1 MAYERLNKKS
11 KEILYAS
18 DINHIEDGLVS
29 LEESKVDAIVGKG
42 LSTNDYTRAEKTKL
56 AGIEDNANAYTH
68 PATHPASMITETS
81 EKRFVSDTEKAAWN
95 AKATESFV
103 TEAIANAQLNGG
115 QGGSVDL
122 SGYVTTTALNT
133 ALNEKV
139 DKVSGKSLSTNDYTN
154 AEKTKLAGIEA
165 NANNYTHPSSHPASI
180 ITETSEKRFVTDSE
194 KIAWNNKVDE
204 NFVNQAIQNAK
215 LEGTDVDLSGYVT
228 TLNFNKELAK
238 KVNVETGKGL
248 SSNDYTTTEK
258 NKLAGIAAN
267 ANNYTHPDKH
277 PASIITESTT
287 QQFVTAAQKT
297 EWSNKLNS
305 AYPSSANQTVAN
317 AIGGFAI
324 GDSLS
329 GMSLVQIIEKMLCTT
344 SSSGGEDTP
353 TPEIIHGRIPIAE
366 VGGHIIPYSSI
377 TEDMIKNCSQLEHKE
392 VKTMGRTSFGLP
404 SQTAE
409 GDYTIVLVPKE
420 SGLTV
425 TKDNGIGGKVRFN
438 TNTAGA
444 NGDVELTVNN
454 VVYKVYGEILLAQ
467 GQMYFYVD

>member
-18 DINHIEDGLVS
+18 DINHIEDGLVA

-180 ITETSEKRFVTDSE
+180 ITETSEKRFVTDNE
-194 KIAWNNKVDE
+194 KATWNNKVDK
-204 NFVNQAIQNAK
+204 I
-215 LEGTDVDLSGYVT
+215 S
-228 TLNFNKELAK
+228 
-238 KVNVETGKGL
+238 GKGL
-248 SSNDYTTTEK
+248 STNDYTTEEK
-258 NKLAGIAAN
+258 NKLQGIAVN

-305 AYPSSANQTVAN
+305 AYPSSAQQTVAN
-317 AIGGFAI
+317 AIGGFNV
-324 GDSLS
+324 GDSLT
-329 GMSLVQIIEKMLCTT
+329 GMTIIQIIEKMLCTT

-353 TPEIIHGRIPIAE
+353 TPEIIYGRIPIAG

-377 TEDMIKNCSQLEHKE
+377 TEDMIKNCSQLVHGE
-392 VKTMGRTSFGLP
+392 VKTMGKTSLGLP

-409 GDYTIVLVPKE
+409 GDYCIVLVPKE

-425 TKDNGIGGKVRFN
+425 TKDNGIGGKVTFD
-438 TNTAGA
+438 TDTAGA

-454 VVYKVYGEILLAQ
+454 VIYKVYGEMLLAQ
-467 GQMYFYVD
+467 AELFIYVD

>member
-81 EKRFVSDTEKAAWN
+81 EKRFVSDTEKASWN

-165 NANNYTHPSSHPASI
+165 NANNYSHPSSHPASI
-180 ITETSEKRFVTDSE
+180 ITETSEKRFVTDNE
-194 KIAWNNKVDE
+194 KATWNNKVDK
-204 NFVNQAIQNAK
+204 I
-215 LEGTDVDLSGYVT
+215 S
-228 TLNFNKELAK
+228 
-238 KVNVETGKGL
+238 GKGL
-248 SSNDYTTTEK
+248 STNDYTTEEK
-258 NKLAGIAAN
+258 NKLQGIAVN

-305 AYPSSANQTVAN
+305 AYPSSAQQTVAN
-317 AIGGFAI
+317 AIGGFNV
-324 GDSLS
+324 GDSLT
-329 GMSLVQIIEKMLCTT
+329 GMTIIQIIEKMLCTA

-353 TPEIIHGRIPIAE
+353 TPEIIYGRIPIAE

-377 TEDMIKNCSQLEHKE
+377 TEDMIKNCSQLVHGE
-392 VKTMGRTSFGLP
+392 VKTMGRTSLGLP

-409 GDYTIVLVPKE
+409 GDYCIVLVPKE

-425 TKDNGIGGKVRFN
+425 TKDNGIGGKVIFD
-438 TNTAGA
+438 TDTAGA

>member
-180 ITETSEKRFVTDSE
+180 ITETSEKRFVTDNE
-194 KIAWNNKVDE
+194 KATWNNKVDK
-204 NFVNQAIQNAK
+204 I
-215 LEGTDVDLSGYVT
+215 S
-228 TLNFNKELAK
+228 
-238 KVNVETGKGL
+238 GKGL
-248 SSNDYTTTEK
+248 STNDYTTEEK
-258 NKLAGIAAN
+258 NKLQGIAVN

-329 GMSLVQIIEKMLCTT
+329 GMSLVQIIEKMLCTA

-353 TPEIIHGRIPIAE
+353 TPEIIYGRIPIAG
-366 VGGHIIPYSSI
+366 VGGRIIPYSSI
-377 TEDMIKNCSQLEHKE
+377 TEDMIKNCSQLVHGE

-404 SQTAE
+404 NDTAV

-420 SGLTV
+420 SGYTV
-425 TKDNGIGGKVRFN
+425 TKDNGIGGKVIFS
-438 TNTAGA
+438 TEVAGA

-454 VVYKVYGEILLAQ
+454 VIYKVYGEMLLAQ
-467 GQMYFYVD
+467 GQMFIYVD

>member
-165 NANNYTHPSSHPASI
+165 NANNYSHPSSHPASI
-180 ITETSEKRFVTDSE
+180 ITETSEKRFVTDNE
-194 KIAWNNKVDE
+194 KATWNNKVDK
-204 NFVNQAIQNAK
+204 I
-215 LEGTDVDLSGYVT
+215 S
-228 TLNFNKELAK
+228 
-238 KVNVETGKGL
+238 GKGL
-248 SSNDYTTTEK
+248 STNDYTTEEK
-258 NKLAGIAAN
+258 NKLQGIAVN
-267 ANNYTHPDKH
+267 ANNYMHPDKH

-324 GDSLS
+324 GDSLT
-329 GMSLVQIIEKMLCTT
+329 GMTIIQIIEKMLCTA

-353 TPEIIHGRIPIAE
+353 TPEIIYGRIPIAG
-366 VGGHIIPYSSI
+366 VGGHVIPYSSI
-377 TEDMIKNCSQLEHKE
+377 TEDMIKNCSQLVHGE
-392 VKTMGRTSFGLP
+392 VKTMGKTSLGLP
-404 SQTAE
+404 SQTTE
-409 GDYTIVLVPKE
+409 GDYCIVLVPKE

-425 TKDNGIGGKVRFN
+425 TKDNGIGGKVIFD
-438 TNTAGA
+438 TDTAGA

-454 VVYKVYGEILLAQ
+454 VIYKVYGEILLSQ
-467 GQMYFYVD
+467 GQMYIYVD

>member
-165 NANNYTHPSSHPASI
+165 NANNYSHPSSHPASI
-180 ITETSEKRFVTDSE
+180 ITETSEKRFVTDNE
-194 KIAWNNKVDE
+194 KATWNNKVDK
-204 NFVNQAIQNAK
+204 I
-215 LEGTDVDLSGYVT
+215 S
-228 TLNFNKELAK
+228 
-238 KVNVETGKGL
+238 GKGL
-248 SSNDYTTTEK
+248 STNDYTTEEK
-258 NKLAGIAAN
+258 NKLQGIAVN

-305 AYPSSANQTVAN
+305 AYPSSAQQTVAN
-317 AIGGFAI
+317 AIGGFNV
-324 GDSLS
+324 GDSLT
-329 GMSLVQIIEKMLCTT
+329 GMTIIQIIEKMLCNA

-353 TPEIIHGRIPIAE
+353 TPEIIYGRIPIAE
-366 VGGHIIPYSSI
+366 IGGHVIPYSSI
-377 TEDMIKNCSQLEHKE
+377 TEDMIKNCSQLVHGE
-392 VKTMGRTSFGLP
+392 VKTMGKTSLGLP
-404 SQTAE
+404 DDTAE
-409 GDYTIVLVPKE
+409 GDYCIVLVPKE
-420 SGLTV
+420 SGYTV
-425 TKDNGIGGKVRFN
+425 TKDNGIGGKVSFN
-438 TNTAGA
+438 TNHAGA

>member
-81 EKRFVSDTEKAAWN
+81 EKRFVSDAEKASWN

-180 ITETSEKRFVTDSE
+180 ITETSEKRFVTDNE
-194 KIAWNNKVDE
+194 KATWNNKVDK
-204 NFVNQAIQNAK
+204 I
-215 LEGTDVDLSGYVT
+215 S
-228 TLNFNKELAK
+228 
-238 KVNVETGKGL
+238 GKGL
-248 SSNDYTTTEK
+248 STNDYTTEEK
-258 NKLAGIAAN
+258 NKLQGIAVN
-267 ANNYTHPDKH
+267 ANNYTHPSSH
-277 PASIITESTT
+277 PASFITESTDK
-287 QQFVTAAQKT
+287 QFVTAAQKNT
-297 EWSNKLNS
+297 WTNKLDS
-305 AYPSSANQTVAN
+305 TYPSSANQTVAN

-329 GMSLVQIIEKMLCTT
+329 GMSLVQIIEKMLCTA

-353 TPEIIHGRIPIAE
+353 TPEIIYGRIPIAG
-366 VGGHIIPYSSI
+366 VGGRIIPYSSI
-377 TEDMIKNCSQLEHKE
+377 TEDMIKNCSQLVHGE
-392 VKTMGRTSFGLP
+392 VKTMGKTSLGDP
-404 SQTAE
+404 DDTAE
-409 GDYTIVLVPKE
+409 GDYCIVLVPKE
-420 SGLTV
+420 SGYTV
-425 TKDNGIGGKVRFN
+425 TKDNGIGGKVSFN
-438 TNTAGA
+438 TNHAGA

-454 VVYKVYGEILLAQ
+454 VVYKVYGEILLSQ
-467 GQMYFYVD
+467 GRIYIYVD

>member
-81 EKRFVSDTEKAAWN
+81 EKRFVSDTEKASWN

-165 NANNYTHPSSHPASI
+165 NANNYSHPSSHPASI
-180 ITETSEKRFVTDSE
+180 ITETSEKRFVTDNE
-194 KIAWNNKVDE
+194 KATWNNKVDK
-204 NFVNQAIQNAK
+204 I
-215 LEGTDVDLSGYVT
+215 S
-228 TLNFNKELAK
+228 
-238 KVNVETGKGL
+238 GKGL
-248 SSNDYTTTEK
+248 STNDYTNAEK
-258 NKLAGIAAN
+258 NKLQGIAVN

-317 AIGGFAI
+317 AIGGFNV
-324 GDSLS
+324 GDSLT
-329 GMSLVQIIEKMLCTT
+329 GMTIIQIIEKMLCTA

-353 TPEIIHGRIPIAE
+353 TPEIIYGRIPIAG

-377 TEDMIKNCSQLEHKE
+377 TEDMIKNCSQLVHGE
-392 VKTMGRTSFGLP
+392 VKTMGRTSLGLT
-404 SQTAE
+404 SHTAE
-409 GDYTIVLVPKE
+409 GDYCIVLVPKE

-425 TKDNGIGGKVRFN
+425 TKDNGIGGKMIFN
-438 TNTAGA
+438 TEVAGA

-454 VVYKVYGEILLAQ
+454 VVYKVYGEILISQ
-467 GQMYFYVD
+467 GQIYIYVD

>member
-81 EKRFVSDTEKAAWN
+81 EKRFVSDTEKASWN

-165 NANNYTHPSSHPASI
+165 NANNYSHPSSHPASI
-180 ITETSEKRFVTDSE
+180 ITETSEKRFVTDNE
-194 KIAWNNKVDE
+194 KATWNNKVDK
-204 NFVNQAIQNAK
+204 I
-215 LEGTDVDLSGYVT
+215 S
-228 TLNFNKELAK
+228 
-238 KVNVETGKGL
+238 GKGL
-248 SSNDYTTTEK
+248 STNDYTTEEK
-258 NKLAGIAAN
+258 NKLQGIAVN

-324 GDSLS
+324 GDSLT
-329 GMSLVQIIEKMLCTT
+329 GMTIIQIIEKMLCTT

-353 TPEIIHGRIPIAE
+353 TPEIIYGRIPIAE

-377 TEDMIKNCSQLEHKE
+377 TEDMIKNCSQLVHGE
-392 VKTMGRTSFGLP
+392 VKTMGRTSLGLP

-409 GDYTIVLVPKE
+409 GDYCIVLVPKE

-425 TKDNGIGGKVRFN
+425 TKDNGIGGKVIFD
-438 TNTAGA
+438 TDTAGA

-454 VVYKVYGEILLAQ
+454 VIYKVYGEMLLAQ
-467 GQMYFYVD
+467 GQMFIYVD

>member
-165 NANNYTHPSSHPASI
+165 NANNYSHPSSHPASI
-180 ITETSEKRFVTDSE
+180 ITETSEKRFVSNNE
-194 KIAWNNKVDE
+194 KATWNNKVDK
-204 NFVNQAIQNAK
+204 I
-215 LEGTDVDLSGYVT
+215 S
-228 TLNFNKELAK
+228 
-238 KVNVETGKGL
+238 GKGL
-248 SSNDYTTTEK
+248 STNDYTNAEK
-258 NKLAGIAAN
+258 NKLQGIAVN
-267 ANNYTHPDKH
+267 ANNYTHPSSH
-277 PASIITESTT
+277 PASFISESTT

-324 GDSLS
+324 GDSLT
-329 GMSLVQIIEKMLCTT
+329 GMTIIQIIEKMLCTA

-353 TPEIIHGRIPIAE
+353 TPEIIYGRIPIAG
-366 VGGHIIPYSSI
+366 VGGHVIPYSSI
-377 TEDMIKNCSQLEHKE
+377 TEDMIKNCSQLVHGE
-392 VKTMGRTSFGLP
+392 VKTMGKTSLGLP
-404 SQTAE
+404 SQTTE
-409 GDYTIVLVPKE
+409 GDYCIVLVPKE
-420 SGLTV
+420 SGYTV
-425 TKDNGIGGKVRFN
+425 TKDDGIGGKSEFSTEV
-438 TNTAGA
+438 AGA

-454 VVYKVYGEILLAQ
+454 VVYKVYGEILISQ
-467 GQMYFYVD
+467 GQMFIYVD

>member
-81 EKRFVSDTEKAAWN
+81 EKRFVSDTEKASWN

-165 NANNYTHPSSHPASI
+165 NANNYSHPSSHPASI
-180 ITETSEKRFVTDSE
+180 ITETSEKRFVTDNE
-194 KIAWNNKVDE
+194 KATWNNKVDK
-204 NFVNQAIQNAK
+204 I
-215 LEGTDVDLSGYVT
+215 S
-228 TLNFNKELAK
+228 
-238 KVNVETGKGL
+238 GKGL
-248 SSNDYTTTEK
+248 STNDYTTEEK
-258 NKLAGIAAN
+258 NKLQGIAVN

-329 GMSLVQIIEKMLCTT
+329 GMSLVQIIEKMLCTA

-353 TPEIIHGRIPIAE
+353 TPEIIYGRIPIAE
-366 VGGHIIPYSSI
+366 IGGHVIPYSSI
-377 TEDMIKNCSQLEHKE
+377 TEDMIKNCSQLVHGE
-392 VKTMGRTSFGLP
+392 VKTMGRTSLGLP
-404 SQTAE
+404 SQTTE
-409 GDYTIVLVPKE
+409 GDYCIVLVPKE

-454 VVYKVYGEILLAQ
+454 IIYKVYGEILLSQ
-467 GQMYFYVD
+467 GQMYIYVD

>member
-81 EKRFVSDTEKAAWN
+81 EKRFVSDTEKASWN

-165 NANNYTHPSSHPASI
+165 NANNYSHPSSHPASI
-180 ITETSEKRFVTDSE
+180 ITETSEKRFVSDNE
-194 KIAWNNKVDE
+194 KATWNNKVDK
-204 NFVNQAIQNAK
+204 I
-215 LEGTDVDLSGYVT
+215 S
-228 TLNFNKELAK
+228 
-238 KVNVETGKGL
+238 GKGL
-248 SSNDYTTTEK
+248 STNDYTTEEK
-258 NKLAGIAAN
+258 NKLQGIAIN
-267 ANNYTHPDKH
+267 ANNYMHPDKH

-324 GDSLS
+324 GDSLT
-329 GMSLVQIIEKMLCTT
+329 GMTIIQIIEKMLCTT

-353 TPEIIHGRIPIAE
+353 TPEIIYGRIPIAG
-366 VGGHIIPYSSI
+366 VGGSVIPYSSI
-377 TEDMIKNCSQLEHKE
+377 TEDMIKNCSQLVHGE
-392 VKTMGRTSFGLP
+392 VKTMGKTSLGLP
-404 SQTAE
+404 DDTAE
-409 GDYTIVLVPKE
+409 GDYCIVLVPKE
-420 SGLTV
+420 SGYTV
-425 TKDNGIGGKVRFN
+425 TKDNGIGGKVIFA
-438 TNTAGA
+438 TDVAGA

-454 VVYKVYGEILLAQ
+454 VVYKVYGEMLLAQ
-467 GQMYFYVD
+467 AQIFIYVD

>member
-81 EKRFVSDTEKAAWN
+81 EKRFVSDTEKASWN

-165 NANNYTHPSSHPASI
+165 NANNYSHPSSHPASI
-180 ITETSEKRFVTDSE
+180 ITETSEKRFVTDNE
-194 KIAWNNKVDE
+194 KATWNNKVDK
-204 NFVNQAIQNAK
+204 I
-215 LEGTDVDLSGYVT
+215 S
-228 TLNFNKELAK
+228 
-238 KVNVETGKGL
+238 GKGL
-248 SSNDYTTTEK
+248 STNDYTTEEK
-258 NKLAGIAAN
+258 NKLQGIAVN
-267 ANNYTHPDKH
+267 ANNYMHPDKH

-317 AIGGFAI
+317 AIGGFNV
-324 GDSLS
+324 GDSLT
-329 GMSLVQIIEKMLCTT
+329 GMTIIQIIEKMLCTT

-353 TPEIIHGRIPIAE
+353 TPEIIYGRIPIAG
-366 VGGHIIPYSSI
+366 VGGRIIPYSSI
-377 TEDMIKNCSQLEHKE
+377 TEDMIKNCSQLVHGE
-392 VKTMGRTSFGLP
+392 VKTMGKTSLGLP

-409 GDYTIVLVPKE
+409 GDYCIVLVPKE

-425 TKDNGIGGKVRFN
+425 TKDNGIGGKVIFD
-438 TNTAGA
+438 TDTAGA

-454 VVYKVYGEILLAQ
+454 VIYKVYGEMLLAQ
-467 GQMYFYVD
+467 GQMFIYVD

>member
-81 EKRFVSDTEKAAWN
+81 EKRFVSDTEKASWN

-139 DKVSGKSLSTNDYTN
+139 DKVSGKVLSTNDYTN

-165 NANNYTHPSSHPASI
+165 NANNYSHPSSHPASI
-180 ITETSEKRFVTDSE
+180 ITETSEKRFVTDNE
-194 KIAWNNKVDE
+194 KATWNNKVDK
-204 NFVNQAIQNAK
+204 I
-215 LEGTDVDLSGYVT
+215 S
-228 TLNFNKELAK
+228 
-238 KVNVETGKGL
+238 GKGL
-248 SSNDYTTTEK
+248 STNDYTTEEK
-258 NKLAGIAAN
+258 NKLQGIAVN
-267 ANNYTHPDKH
+267 ANNYMHPDKH

-329 GMSLVQIIEKMLCTT
+329 GMSLVQIIEKMLCTA

-353 TPEIIHGRIPIAE
+353 TPEIIYGRIPFSE

-377 TEDMIKNCSQLEHKE
+377 TEDMIKNCSQLVHGE
-392 VKTMGRTSFGLP
+392 VKTMGRTSLGLP
-404 SQTAE
+404 SQTTE
-409 GDYTIVLVPKE
+409 GDYCIVLVPKE

-425 TKDNGIGGKVRFN
+425 TKDNGIGGKVIFK
-438 TNTAGA
+438 TDVAGA

-454 VVYKVYGEILLAQ
+454 VIYKVYGEMLLSQ
-467 GQMYFYVD
+467 GQMYIYVD

>member
-81 EKRFVSDTEKAAWN
+81 EKRFVSDTEKASWN

-180 ITETSEKRFVTDSE
+180 ITETSEKRFVSDNE
-194 KIAWNNKVDE
+194 KATWNNKVDK
-204 NFVNQAIQNAK
+204 I
-215 LEGTDVDLSGYVT
+215 S
-228 TLNFNKELAK
+228 
-238 KVNVETGKGL
+238 GKGL
-248 SSNDYTTTEK
+248 STNDYTTEEK
-258 NKLAGIAAN
+258 NKLQGIAVN
-267 ANNYTHPDKH
+267 ANNYMHPDKH

-324 GDSLS
+324 GDSLT
-329 GMSLVQIIEKMLCTT
+329 GMTIIQIIEKILCTA

-353 TPEIIHGRIPIAE
+353 TPEIIYGRIPIAE

-377 TEDMIKNCSQLEHKE
+377 TEDMIKNCSQLVHGE
-392 VKTMGRTSFGLP
+392 VKTMGRTSLGLP

-409 GDYTIVLVPKE
+409 GDYCVVLVPKE

-425 TKDNGIGGKVRFN
+425 TKDNGIGGKVMFD
-438 TNTAGA
+438 TDTAGA

-454 VVYKVYGEILLAQ
+454 VIYKVYGEMLLAQ
-467 GQMYFYVD
+467 GNMIIYVD

>member
-165 NANNYTHPSSHPASI
+165 NANNYSHPSSHPASI
-180 ITETSEKRFVTDSE
+180 ITETSEKRFVTDTE
-194 KIAWNNKVDE
+194 KTTWNNKVDK
-204 NFVNQAIQNAK
+204 I
-215 LEGTDVDLSGYVT
+215 S
-228 TLNFNKELAK
+228 
-238 KVNVETGKGL
+238 GKGL
-248 SSNDYTTTEK
+248 STNDYTTEEK
-258 NKLAGIAAN
+258 NKLQGIAVN
-267 ANNYTHPDKH
+267 ANNYTHPSSH
-277 PASIITESTT
+277 PASFITESTT

-305 AYPSSANQTVAN
+305 AYPSSAQQTVAN
-317 AIGGFAI
+317 AIGGFNV
-324 GDSLS
+324 GDSLT
-329 GMSLVQIIEKMLCTT
+329 GMTIIQIIEKMLCTA

-353 TPEIIHGRIPIAE
+353 TPEIIYGRIPIAE

-377 TEDMIKNCSQLEHKE
+377 TEDMIKNCSQLIHGE
-392 VKTMGRTSFGLP
+392 VKTMGRTSLGLT
-404 SQTAE
+404 SHTAE
-409 GDYTIVLVPKE
+409 GDYCIVLVPKE

-425 TKDNGIGGKVRFN
+425 TKDNGIGGKVIFN
-438 TNTAGA
+438 TEVAGA

>member
-165 NANNYTHPSSHPASI
+165 NANNYSHPSSHPASI
-180 ITETSEKRFVTDSE
+180 ITETSEKRFVTDNE
-194 KIAWNNKVDE
+194 KATWNNKVDK
-204 NFVNQAIQNAK
+204 I
-215 LEGTDVDLSGYVT
+215 S
-228 TLNFNKELAK
+228 
-238 KVNVETGKGL
+238 GKGL
-248 SSNDYTTTEK
+248 STNDYTTEEK
-258 NKLAGIAAN
+258 NKLQGIAVN
-267 ANNYTHPDKH
+267 ANNYTHPSSH
-277 PASIITESTT
+277 PASFITESTDK
-287 QQFVTAAQKT
+287 QFVTAAQKNT
-297 EWSNKLNS
+297 WTNKLDS
-305 AYPSSANQTVAN
+305 TYPSSANQTVAN

-329 GMSLVQIIEKMLCTT
+329 GMSLVQIIEKMLCTA

-353 TPEIIHGRIPIAE
+353 TPEIIYGRIPIAG
-366 VGGHIIPYSSI
+366 VGGHVIPYSSI
-377 TEDMIKNCSQLEHKE
+377 TEDMIKNCSQLVHGE
-392 VKTMGRTSFGLP
+392 VKTMGKTSLGDP
-404 SQTAE
+404 DDTAV
-409 GDYTIVLVPKE
+409 GDYCIVLVPKE
-420 SGLTV
+420 SGYTV
-425 TKDNGIGGKVRFN
+425 TKDNGIGGKVSFN
-438 TNTAGA
+438 TNHAGA

-454 VVYKVYGEILLAQ
+454 VIYKVYGEMLLAQ
-467 GQMYFYVD
+467 GRLYFYVD

>member
-81 EKRFVSDTEKAAWN
+81 EKRFVSDTEKASWN

-165 NANNYTHPSSHPASI
+165 NANNYSHPSSHPASM
-180 ITETSEKRFVTDSE
+180 ITETSEKRFVTDNE
-194 KIAWNNKVDE
+194 KATWNNKVDK
-204 NFVNQAIQNAK
+204 I
-215 LEGTDVDLSGYVT
+215 S
-228 TLNFNKELAK
+228 
-238 KVNVETGKGL
+238 GKGL
-248 SSNDYTTTEK
+248 STNDYTTEEK
-258 NKLAGIAAN
+258 NKLQGIAVN

-329 GMSLVQIIEKMLCTT
+329 GMSLVQIIEKMLCTA

-353 TPEIIHGRIPIAE
+353 TPEIIYGRIPIAG

-377 TEDMIKNCSQLEHKE
+377 TEDMIKNCSQLVHGE
-392 VKTMGRTSFGLP
+392 VKTMGRTSLGDP
-404 SQTAE
+404 DDTAV
-409 GDYTIVLVPKE
+409 GDYCIVLVPKE
-420 SGLTV
+420 SGYTV

-454 VVYKVYGEILLAQ
+454 VVYKVYGEILLSQ
-467 GQMYFYVD
+467 GRIYIYVD

>member
-165 NANNYTHPSSHPASI
+165 NANNYSHPSSHPASI
-180 ITETSEKRFVTDSE
+180 ITETSEKRFVTDNE
-194 KIAWNNKVDE
+194 KATWNNKVDK
-204 NFVNQAIQNAK
+204 I
-215 LEGTDVDLSGYVT
+215 S
-228 TLNFNKELAK
+228 
-238 KVNVETGKGL
+238 GKGL
-248 SSNDYTTTEK
+248 STNDYTTEEK
-258 NKLAGIAAN
+258 NKLQGIAVN

-353 TPEIIHGRIPIAE
+353 TPEIIYGRIPIAG
-366 VGGHIIPYSSI
+366 VGGRIIPYSSI
-377 TEDMIKNCSQLEHKE
+377 TEDMIKNCSQLVHGE
-392 VKTMGRTSFGLP
+392 VKTMGKTSLGLP
-404 SQTAE
+404 SQTTE
-409 GDYTIVLVPKE
+409 GDYCIVLVPKE

-425 TKDNGIGGKVRFN
+425 TKDNGIGGKVIFS
-438 TNTAGA
+438 TEVAGA

-454 VVYKVYGEILLAQ
+454 VVYKVYGEILLSQ
-467 GQMYFYVD
+467 GQMYIYVD

>member
-81 EKRFVSDTEKAAWN
+81 EKRFVSDTEKASWN

-165 NANNYTHPSSHPASI
+165 NANNYSHPSSHPASI
-180 ITETSEKRFVTDSE
+180 ITETSEKRFVTDNE
-194 KIAWNNKVDE
+194 KATWNNKVDK
-204 NFVNQAIQNAK
+204 I
-215 LEGTDVDLSGYVT
+215 S
-228 TLNFNKELAK
+228 
-238 KVNVETGKGL
+238 GKGL
-248 SSNDYTTTEK
+248 STNDYTTEEK
-258 NKLAGIAAN
+258 NKLQGIAVN

-324 GDSLS
+324 GDSLT
-329 GMSLVQIIEKMLCTT
+329 GMTIIQIIEKMLCTA

-353 TPEIIHGRIPIAE
+353 TPEIIYGRIPIAG

-377 TEDMIKNCSQLEHKE
+377 TEDMIKNCSQLVHGE
-392 VKTMGRTSFGLP
+392 VKTMGRTSLGLP
-404 SQTAE
+404 SQTTE
-409 GDYTIVLVPKE
+409 GDYCIVLVPKE
-420 SGLTV
+420 SGYTV

-438 TNTAGA
+438 TNHAGA

-467 GQMYFYVD
+467 GQMFIYVD

>member
-81 EKRFVSDTEKAAWN
+81 EKRFVSDTEKASWN

-165 NANNYTHPSSHPASI
+165 NANNYSHPSSHPASI
-180 ITETSEKRFVTDSE
+180 ITETSEKRFVTDNE
-194 KIAWNNKVDE
+194 KATWNNKVDK
-204 NFVNQAIQNAK
+204 I
-215 LEGTDVDLSGYVT
+215 S
-228 TLNFNKELAK
+228 
-238 KVNVETGKGL
+238 GKGL
-248 SSNDYTTTEK
+248 STNDYTTEEK
-258 NKLAGIAAN
+258 NKLQGIAVN

-324 GDSLS
+324 GDSLT
-329 GMSLVQIIEKMLCTT
+329 GMTIIQIIEKMLCTA

-353 TPEIIHGRIPIAE
+353 TPEIIYGRIPIAG

-377 TEDMIKNCSQLEHKE
+377 TEDMIKNCSQLVHGE
-392 VKTMGRTSFGLP
+392 VKTMGKTSLGLP
-404 SQTAE
+404 SQTTE
-409 GDYTIVLVPKE
+409 GDYCIVLVPKE

-425 TKDNGIGGKVRFN
+425 TKDDGIGGKASFD
-438 TNTAGA
+438 TDTAGA

-454 VVYKVYGEILLAQ
+454 VIYKVYGEMLLAQ
-467 GQMYFYVD
+467 GQMFIYVD

>member
-165 NANNYTHPSSHPASI
+165 NANNYSHPSSHPASI
-180 ITETSEKRFVTDSE
+180 ITETSEKRFVTDNE
-194 KIAWNNKVDE
+194 KATWNNKVDK
-204 NFVNQAIQNAK
+204 I
-215 LEGTDVDLSGYVT
+215 S
-228 TLNFNKELAK
+228 
-238 KVNVETGKGL
+238 GKGL
-248 SSNDYTTTEK
+248 STNDYTTEEK
-258 NKLAGIAAN
+258 NKLQGIAVN

-329 GMSLVQIIEKMLCTT
+329 GMSLVQIIEKMLCTA

-353 TPEIIHGRIPIAE
+353 TPEIIYGRIPIAG
-366 VGGHIIPYSSI
+366 VGGHVIPYSSI
-377 TEDMIKNCSQLEHKE
+377 TEDMIKNCSQLVHGE
-392 VKTMGRTSFGLP
+392 VKTMGRTSLGLP
-404 SQTAE
+404 SQTTE
-409 GDYTIVLVPKE
+409 GDYCIVLVPKE

-425 TKDNGIGGKVRFN
+425 TKDNGIGGKVIFS
-438 TNTAGA
+438 TEVAGA

-454 VVYKVYGEILLAQ
+454 VVYKVYGEILISQ
-467 GQMYFYVD
+467 GQMFIYVD

>member
-18 DINHIEDGLVS
+18 DINHIEDGLVA

-68 PATHPASMITETS
+68 PETHPASMITETS

-165 NANNYTHPSSHPASI
+165 NANNYSHPSSHPASI
-180 ITETSEKRFVTDSE
+180 ITETSEKRFVTDNE
-194 KIAWNNKVDE
+194 KATWNNKVDK
-204 NFVNQAIQNAK
+204 I
-215 LEGTDVDLSGYVT
+215 S
-228 TLNFNKELAK
+228 
-238 KVNVETGKGL
+238 GKGL
-248 SSNDYTTTEK
+248 STNDYTTEEK
-258 NKLAGIAAN
+258 NKLQGIAVN

-324 GDSLS
+324 GDSLT
-329 GMSLVQIIEKMLCTT
+329 GMTIIQIIEKMLCNA

-353 TPEIIHGRIPIAE
+353 TPEIIYGRIPIAG
-366 VGGHIIPYSSI
+366 VGGHVIPYSSI
-377 TEDMIKNCSQLEHKE
+377 TEDMIKNCSQLVHGE
-392 VKTMGRTSFGLP
+392 VKTMGKTSLGLP
-404 SQTAE
+404 SQTTVY
-409 GDYTIVLVPKE
+409 DYCIVLVPKE
-420 SGLTV
+420 SGFTV
-425 TKDNGIGGKVRFN
+425 TKDNGIGGKVIFS
-438 TNTAGA
+438 TEVAGA

-454 VVYKVYGEILLAQ
+454 VVYKVYGAILLSQ
-467 GQMYFYVD
+467 GQMYIYVD

>member
-165 NANNYTHPSSHPASI
+165 NANNYSHPSSHPASI
-180 ITETSEKRFVTDSE
+180 ITETTSKRFVSDSE
-194 KIAWNNKVDE
+194 KATWNNKVDK
-204 NFVNQAIQNAK
+204 I
-215 LEGTDVDLSGYVT
+215 S
-228 TLNFNKELAK
+228 
-238 KVNVETGKGL
+238 GKGL
-248 SSNDYTTTEK
+248 STNDYTTEEK
-258 NKLAGIAAN
+258 NKLQGIAVN

-329 GMSLVQIIEKMLCTT
+329 GMSLVQIIEKMLCTS

-353 TPEIIHGRIPIAE
+353 TPEIIYGRIPIAG
-366 VGGHIIPYSSI
+366 VGGHVIPYSSI
-377 TEDMIKNCSQLEHKE
+377 TEDMIKNCSQLVHGE
-392 VKTMGRTSFGLP
+392 VKTMGKTSLGLP
-404 SQTAE
+404 SATAE
-409 GDYTIVLVPKE
+409 GDYCIVLVPKE

-425 TKDNGIGGKVRFN
+425 TKDDGIGGKASF
-438 TNTAGA
+438 TTSTAGA

-454 VVYKVYGEILLAQ
+454 VVYKVYGEILLSQ
-467 GQMYFYVD
+467 GQMYIYVD

>member
-81 EKRFVSDTEKAAWN
+81 EKRFVSDTEKASWN

-180 ITETSEKRFVTDSE
+180 ITETSEKRFVTDNE
-194 KIAWNNKVDE
+194 KATWNNKVDK
-204 NFVNQAIQNAK
+204 I
-215 LEGTDVDLSGYVT
+215 S
-228 TLNFNKELAK
+228 
-238 KVNVETGKGL
+238 GKGL
-248 SSNDYTTTEK
+248 STNDYTTEEK
-258 NKLAGIAAN
+258 NKLQGIAVN

-329 GMSLVQIIEKMLCTT
+329 GMSLVQIIEKMLCTA

-353 TPEIIHGRIPIAE
+353 TPEIIYGRIPFSE

-377 TEDMIKNCSQLEHKE
+377 TEDMIKNCSQLVHGE
-392 VKTMGRTSFGLP
+392 VKTMGRTSLGLP
-404 SQTAE
+404 DDTAE
-409 GDYTIVLVPKE
+409 GDYCIVLVPKE

-425 TKDNGIGGKVRFN
+425 TKDNGIGGKVIFS
-438 TNTAGA
+438 TEVAGA

-454 VVYKVYGEILLAQ
+454 VVYKVYGEILLSQ
-467 GQMYFYVD
+467 GQMYIYVD

>member
-165 NANNYTHPSSHPASI
+165 NANNYSHPSSHPASI
-180 ITETSEKRFVTDSE
+180 ITETSEKRFVTDNE
-194 KIAWNNKVDE
+194 KSTWNNKVDK
-204 NFVNQAIQNAK
+204 I
-215 LEGTDVDLSGYVT
+215 S
-228 TLNFNKELAK
+228 
-238 KVNVETGKGL
+238 GKGL
-248 SSNDYTTTEK
+248 STNDYTTEEK
-258 NKLAGIAAN
+258 NKLQGIAVN

-329 GMSLVQIIEKMLCTT
+329 GMSLVQIIEKMLCTA

-353 TPEIIHGRIPIAE
+353 TPEIIYGRIPIAG

-377 TEDMIKNCSQLEHKE
+377 TEDMIKNCSQLVHGE
-392 VKTMGRTSFGLP
+392 VKTMGKTSLGLP

-409 GDYTIVLVPKE
+409 GDYCIVLVPKE

-425 TKDNGIGGKVRFN
+425 TKDNGIGGKVMFD
-438 TNTAGA
+438 TDTAGA

-454 VVYKVYGEILLAQ
+454 VIYKVYGEILLAQ

>member
-81 EKRFVSDTEKAAWN
+81 EKRFVSDTEKASWN

-165 NANNYTHPSSHPASI
+165 NANNYSHPSSHPASI
-180 ITETSEKRFVTDSE
+180 ITETSEKRFVTDNE
-194 KIAWNNKVDE
+194 KATWNNKVDK
-204 NFVNQAIQNAK
+204 I
-215 LEGTDVDLSGYVT
+215 S
-228 TLNFNKELAK
+228 
-238 KVNVETGKGL
+238 GKGL
-248 SSNDYTTTEK
+248 STNDYTTEEK
-258 NKLAGIAAN
+258 NKLQGIAVN
-267 ANNYTHPDKH
+267 ANNYMHPDKH

-305 AYPSSANQTVAN
+305 AYPSSAQQTVAN
-317 AIGGFAI
+317 AIGGFNV
-324 GDSLS
+324 GDSLT
-329 GMSLVQIIEKMLCTT
+329 GMTIIQIIEKMLCNT

-353 TPEIIHGRIPIAE
+353 TPEIIYGRIPIAE
-366 VGGHIIPYSSI
+366 IGGHVIPYSSI
-377 TEDMIKNCSQLEHKE
+377 TEDMIKNCSQLVHGE
-392 VKTMGRTSFGLP
+392 VKTMGKTSLGLP

-409 GDYTIVLVPKE
+409 GDYCIVLVPKE

-425 TKDNGIGGKVRFN
+425 TKDNGIGGKVIFK
-438 TNTAGA
+438 TDVAGA

-454 VVYKVYGEILLAQ
+454 VIYKVYGEMLLAQ
-467 GQMYFYVD
+467 GQMFIYVD

>member
-165 NANNYTHPSSHPASI
+165 NANNYSHPSSHPASI
-180 ITETSEKRFVTDSE
+180 ITETSEKRFVTDNE
-194 KIAWNNKVDE
+194 KSTWNNKVDK
-204 NFVNQAIQNAK
+204 I
-215 LEGTDVDLSGYVT
+215 S
-228 TLNFNKELAK
+228 
-238 KVNVETGKGL
+238 GKGL
-248 SSNDYTTTEK
+248 STNDYTTEEK
-258 NKLAGIAAN
+258 NKLQGIAVN

-324 GDSLS
+324 GDSLT
-329 GMSLVQIIEKMLCTT
+329 GMTIIQIIEKMLCTA

-353 TPEIIHGRIPIAE
+353 TPEIIYGRIPIAE

-377 TEDMIKNCSQLEHKE
+377 TEDMIKNCSQLVHGE
-392 VKTMGRTSFGLP
+392 VKTMGRTSLGLP

-409 GDYTIVLVPKE
+409 GDYCIVLVPKE

-425 TKDNGIGGKVRFN
+425 TKDDGIGGKASFD
-438 TNTAGA
+438 TDTAGA

-454 VVYKVYGEILLAQ
+454 VIYKVYGEMLLAQ
-467 GQMYFYVD
+467 GEMFIYVD

>member
-165 NANNYTHPSSHPASI
+165 NANNYSHPSSHPASI
-180 ITETSEKRFVTDSE
+180 ITETSEKRFVTDTE
-194 KIAWNNKVDE
+194 KTTWNNKVDK
-204 NFVNQAIQNAK
+204 I
-215 LEGTDVDLSGYVT
+215 S
-228 TLNFNKELAK
+228 
-238 KVNVETGKGL
+238 GKGL
-248 SSNDYTTTEK
+248 STNDYTTEEK
-258 NKLAGIAAN
+258 NKLQGIAVN
-267 ANNYTHPDKH
+267 ANNYMHPDKH

-329 GMSLVQIIEKMLCTT
+329 GMSLVQIIEKMLCTA

-353 TPEIIHGRIPIAE
+353 TPEIIYGRIPIAG

-377 TEDMIKNCSQLEHKE
+377 TEDMIKNCSQLVHGE
-392 VKTMGRTSFGLP
+392 VKTMGKTSLGLP
-404 SQTAE
+404 SQTTE
-409 GDYTIVLVPKE
+409 GDYCIVLVPKE

-425 TKDNGIGGKVRFN
+425 TKDDGIGGKSEFSTEV
-438 TNTAGA
+438 AGA

-454 VVYKVYGEILLAQ
+454 VIYKVYGEILLAQ
-467 GQMYFYVD
+467 GQMFIYVD

>member
-165 NANNYTHPSSHPASI
+165 NANNYSHPSSHPASI
-180 ITETSEKRFVTDSE
+180 ITETTSKRFVSDSE
-194 KIAWNNKVDE
+194 KATWNNKVDK
-204 NFVNQAIQNAK
+204 I
-215 LEGTDVDLSGYVT
+215 S
-228 TLNFNKELAK
+228 
-238 KVNVETGKGL
+238 GKGL
-248 SSNDYTTTEK
+248 STNDYTTEEK
-258 NKLAGIAAN
+258 NKLQGIAVN

-305 AYPSSANQTVAN
+305 AYPSSAQQTVAN
-317 AIGGFAI
+317 AIGGFNV
-324 GDSLS
+324 GDSLT
-329 GMSLVQIIEKMLCTT
+329 GMTIIQIIEKMLCTA

-353 TPEIIHGRIPIAE
+353 TPEIIYGRIPIAG
-366 VGGHIIPYSSI
+366 VGGHVIPYSSI
-377 TEDMIKNCSQLEHKE
+377 TEDMIKNCSQLVHGE
-392 VKTMGRTSFGLP
+392 VKTMGRTSLGLP
-404 SQTAE
+404 SQTTE
-409 GDYTIVLVPKE
+409 GDYCIVLVPKE

-425 TKDNGIGGKVRFN
+425 TKDDGIGGKASFD
-438 TNTAGA
+438 TDTAGA

-454 VVYKVYGEILLAQ
+454 VVYKVYGEILLSQ
-467 GQMYFYVD
+467 GQMYIYVD

>member
-81 EKRFVSDTEKAAWN
+81 EKRFVSDTEKASWN

-165 NANNYTHPSSHPASI
+165 NANNYSHPSSHPASI
-180 ITETSEKRFVTDSE
+180 ITETSEKRFVTDNE
-194 KIAWNNKVDE
+194 KATWNNKVDK
-204 NFVNQAIQNAK
+204 I
-215 LEGTDVDLSGYVT
+215 S
-228 TLNFNKELAK
+228 
-238 KVNVETGKGL
+238 GKGL
-248 SSNDYTTTEK
+248 STNDYTTEEK
-258 NKLAGIAAN
+258 NKLQGIAVN
-267 ANNYTHPDKH
+267 ANNYMHPDKH

-324 GDSLS
+324 GDSLT
-329 GMSLVQIIEKMLCTT
+329 GMTIIQIIEKMLCTA

-353 TPEIIHGRIPIAE
+353 TPEIIYGRIPIAG

-377 TEDMIKNCSQLEHKE
+377 TEDMIKNCSQLVHGE
-392 VKTMGRTSFGLP
+392 VKTMGRTSLGLP
-404 SQTAE
+404 SQTTE
-409 GDYTIVLVPKE
+409 GDYCIVLVPKE
-420 SGLTV
+420 SGYTV
-425 TKDNGIGGKVRFN
+425 TKDDGIGGKSEFSTEV
-438 TNTAGA
+438 AGA

-467 GQMYFYVD
+467 GQMFIYVD

>member
-81 EKRFVSDTEKAAWN
+81 EKRFVSDTEKATWN

-122 SGYVTTTALNT
+122 SGYVTTTALDT

-180 ITETSEKRFVTDSE
+180 ITETSEKRFVTDNE
-194 KIAWNNKVDE
+194 KATWNNKVDK
-204 NFVNQAIQNAK
+204 I
-215 LEGTDVDLSGYVT
+215 S
-228 TLNFNKELAK
+228 
-238 KVNVETGKGL
+238 GKGL
-248 SSNDYTTTEK
+248 STNDYTTEEK
-258 NKLAGIAAN
+258 NKLQGIAVN
-267 ANNYTHPDKH
+267 ANNYTHPSSH
-277 PASIITESTT
+277 PASFITESTDK
-287 QQFVTAAQKT
+287 QFVTMAQKT
-297 EWSNKLNS
+297 TWTNKLDS
-305 AYPSSANQTVAN
+305 TYPSSANQTVAN

-353 TPEIIHGRIPIAE
+353 TPEIIHGRIPIAG

>member
-81 EKRFVSDTEKAAWN
+81 EKRFVSDAEKASWN

-180 ITETSEKRFVTDSE
+180 ITETSEKRFVTDTE
-194 KIAWNNKVDE
+194 KTTWNNKVDK
-204 NFVNQAIQNAK
+204 I
-215 LEGTDVDLSGYVT
+215 S
-228 TLNFNKELAK
+228 
-238 KVNVETGKGL
+238 GKGL
-248 SSNDYTTTEK
+248 STNDYTTEEK
-258 NKLAGIAAN
+258 NKLQGIAVN

-305 AYPSSANQTVAN
+305 AYPSSAQQTVAN
-317 AIGGFAI
+317 AIGGFNV
-324 GDSLS
+324 GDSLT
-329 GMSLVQIIEKMLCTT
+329 GMSLVQIIEKMLCTA

-353 TPEIIHGRIPIAE
+353 TPEIIYGRIPIAE

-377 TEDMIKNCSQLEHKE
+377 TEDMIKNCSQLIHGE
-392 VKTMGRTSFGLP
+392 VKTMGKTSLGLP

-409 GDYTIVLVPKE
+409 GDYCIVLVPKE

-425 TKDNGIGGKVRFN
+425 TKDNGIGGKVMFD
-438 TNTAGA
+438 TDTAGA

-454 VVYKVYGEILLAQ
+454 VIYKVYGEMLLAQ
-467 GQMYFYVD
+467 GQMFIYVD

>member
-81 EKRFVSDTEKAAWN
+81 EKRFVSDTEKASWN

-180 ITETSEKRFVTDSE
+180 ITETSEKRFVTDNE
-194 KIAWNNKVDE
+194 KATWNNKVDK
-204 NFVNQAIQNAK
+204 I
-215 LEGTDVDLSGYVT
+215 S
-228 TLNFNKELAK
+228 
-238 KVNVETGKGL
+238 GKGL
-248 SSNDYTTTEK
+248 STNDYTNAEK
-258 NKLAGIAAN
+258 NKLQGIAIN

-317 AIGGFAI
+317 AIGGFNV
-324 GDSLS
+324 GDSLT
-329 GMSLVQIIEKMLCTT
+329 GMTIIQIIEKILCTT

-353 TPEIIHGRIPIAE
+353 TPEIIYGRIPIAE

-377 TEDMIKNCSQLEHKE
+377 TEDMIKNCSQLVHGE
-392 VKTMGRTSFGLP
+392 VKTMGRTSLGLP

-409 GDYTIVLVPKE
+409 GDYCVVLVPKE

-425 TKDNGIGGKVRFN
+425 TKDNGIGGKVMFD
-438 TNTAGA
+438 TDTAGA

-454 VVYKVYGEILLAQ
+454 VIYKVYGEMLLAQ
-467 GQMYFYVD
+467 GNMIIYVD

>member
-81 EKRFVSDTEKAAWN
+81 DKKFVSDTEKAAWN

-103 TEAIANAQLNGG
+103 TEAIANAKLNGG

-154 AEKTKLAGIEA
+154 AEKTKLAGIET

-180 ITETSEKRFVTDSE
+180 ITETSEKRFVSDTE
-194 KIAWNNKVDE
+194 KETWNAKVTTTALNTALNKKVD
-204 NFVNQAIQNAK
+204 
-215 LEGTDVDLSGYVT
+215 
-228 TLNFNKELAK
+228 
-238 KVNVETGKGL
+238 KVSGKGL
-248 SSNDYTTTEK
+248 SANDYTNEEK
-258 NKLAGIAAN
+258 TKLAGIEAN
-267 ANNYTHPDKH
+267 ANAYTHPSSH
-277 PASIITESTT
+277 PASFITESTDK
-287 QQFVTAAQKT
+287 QFVTAAQKT
-297 EWSNKLNS
+297 TWTNKLDS
-305 AYPSSANQTVAN
+305 IYPSSANKTVAN
-317 AIGGFAI
+317 AIGGFAK

-353 TPEIIHGRIPIAE
+353 TPEIIYGRIPVAG
-366 VGGHIIPYSSI
+366 VGGKVIPYSSI
-377 TEDMIKNCSQLEHKE
+377 TEDMIKNCSQLVHGE
-392 VKTMGRTSFGLP
+392 VQTMGKTSLGLP
-404 SQTAE
+404 DDTAE
-409 GDYTIVLVPKE
+409 GDYCIVLVPKE
-420 SGLTV
+420 SGYTV
-425 TKDNGIGGKVRFN
+425 TKDNGIGGKVRFA
-438 TNTAGA
+438 TDVAGA

-454 VVYKVYGEILLAQ
+454 VVYKVYGEILISQAQ
-467 GQMYFYVD
+467 IFIYVD